1 MKNISFVERVRLR
14 LRLEAYNAFNH
25 TQFDGVDATAR
36 FDSKGVQTNSLLGQ
50 ATSARAPRVVQLGVT
65 LNF

>member
-36 FDSKGVQTNSLLGQ
+36 FDSKGVQTNARCL
-50 ATSARAPRVVQLGVT
+50 AKRRARARREW
-65 LNF
+65 FS